1 MVAKLIKDTLRKR
14 AGIVPTPHQFRH
26 LGAKTILDD
35 QPGAHETVRQLLGHK
50 NIKTTSWFYS
60 GMRTRHA
67 GLHHQRLID
76 EEIAKRKLYRRGRKP
91 KKKPSEGEEG
101 ED

>member
-1 MVAKLIKDTLRKR
+1 MR
-14 AGIVPTPHQFRH
+14 
-26 LGAKTILDD
+26 
-35 QPGAHETVRQLLGHK
+35 
-50 NIKTTSWFYS
+50 TTTWFYS

-91 KKKPSEGEEG
+91 KKKSPEGKEG